1 MMSLPE
7 GKYVMRQTAIS
18 FRSGNLSL
26 EAVLASPGD
35 ASAACPGVVL
45 CHPHPLMGGTM
56 DNAVVLAVS
65 HSLLDY
71 GISTLRFNFRG
82 VGKSEGAYDEGE
94 GEKDDAAAALQVMSK
109 LPGINGKRLGLVGYS
124 FGAVV
129 SLAGLAQFGPIRAM
143 ALVSPP
149 LRAFEGLKESK
160 PGVPKLVVSGDRDQ
174 VVDSEALE
182 GAVAANLGGAH
193 LKIIPGANHVWAGL
207 ESSAAEEV
215 AQFLATHLVG

>member
-1 MMSLPE
+1 
-7 GKYVMRQTAIS
+7 MRQTALS
-18 FRSGNLSL
+18 FRSGNLTL
-26 EAVLASPGD
+26 EGVLASPGD
-35 ASAACPGVVL
+35 AAVRCPGVVL

-65 HSLLDY
+65 RSLLEH

-82 VGKSEGAYDEGE
+82 VGKSEGTYDEGE
-94 GEKDDAAAALQVMSK
+94 GEKDDAAAALQVMGK
-109 LPGINGKRLGLVGYS
+109 LPGVNGKRLGLVGYS

-129 SLAGLAQFGPIRAM
+129 SLAGLAKYGRIRAM

-182 GAVAANLGGAH
+182 NAVAAKLEGAE
-193 LKIIPGANHVWAGL
+193 LKVIPGANHVWAGL
-207 ESSAAEEV
+207 ESSAANEV
-215 AQFLATHLVG
+215 AQFLAPHLVG

>member
-1 MMSLPE
+1 
-7 GKYVMRQTAIS
+7 
-18 FRSGNLSL
+18 
-26 EAVLASPGD
+26 
-35 ASAACPGVVL
+35 
-45 CHPHPLMGGTM
+45 M
-56 DNAVVLAVS
+56 DNAVILAVS
-65 HSLLDY
+65 RSLLEH

-82 VGKSEGAYDEGE
+82 VGRSEGAYDDGE
-94 GEKDDAAAALQVMSK
+94 GEKDDAAAALQVMGK

-129 SLAGLAQFGPIRAM
+129 SLAGLGKYGRIRAM

-182 GAVAANLGGAH
+182 DAVAANLQGAD

-207 ESSAAEEV
+207 ESSAADEV
-215 AQFLATHLVG
+215 ARFLAPHLVG